1 MKQIIFL
8 LFLLSCTAVYAQ
20 QQDSVTIHGRVTDYN
35 GQPIDSASVW
45 WQNPQFNDIIE
56 AITDK
61 DGHYTARIPKGKY
74 QSAASIYLP
83 SYAHIAMK
91 SGLPETEHRLEFW
104 AWDFIADRDTTLD
117 IRYHRMEAYGL
128 RAFCIPGAMPT
139 YQIYVRPMSLT
150 RTYQW
155 MKETKPES
163 LVHGENL
170 SDIEQQEQNKEARE
184 CQMAP
189 RPGQLKVPNIF
200 NFHAPQA
207 DLPDYVAW
215 KPLTQE
221 NVMNFSA
228 LGYFFAK
235 AMYEKNSIPVGLI
248 NSSWGGT
255 PVEAWISEEGLK
267 EFPKYIN
274 DKRQYEDDA
283 YLKSIKQ
290 TEGLSFYRWNT
301 SLYRGDAGL
310 HEATP
315 WYAANYNDKDWKTV
329 DLFST
334 DWGTNGLNPINGSHW
349 FRKEVEVPQDWNG
362 KEATLRLGCIVDAD
376 SVYVNGTFVGTVS
389 YQYPPRIYTI
399 PAGVLKAGKNTV
411 TIRLISNNGYPHF
424 VKEKPYKIICGN
436 EEVSLQG
443 EWKYRLGASMPPAPG
458 MMFFCYKPVC
468 LYNAMIAPLQNYGIR
483 GVLWY
488 QGESN
493 VDRRNEYAALLTV
506 LIADW
511 RSTFDNPELPFYIIE
526 LADFLSKD
534 DISGRQA
541 WAEMRKEQA
550 KVAETNRNTRLI
562 RNSDLGEWNDIHPL
576 DKKTLG
582 QRAAESALETDN
594 K

>member
-1 MKQIIFL
+1 MNKVRLSLAVLLCLCATSMVDAKVKLPALISDGMVLQREQPIKVWGTADAGESVQVKFLKNATPTGVKGGKLKVAYTVTADANGRWTLTLPAMKPGGPYILQVNDIELKDIL
-8 LFLLSCTAVYAQ
+8 VGDVWLCSGQSNMELPVS
-20 QQDSVTIHGRVTDYN
+20 RVTDMFRDE
-35 GQPIDSASVW
+35 I
-45 WQNPQFNDIIE
+45 
-56 AITDK
+56 
-61 DGHYTARIPKGKY
+61 
-74 QSAASIYLP
+74 AAY
-83 SYAHIAMK
+83 
-91 SGLPETEHRLEFW
+91 ENTN
-104 AWDFIADRDTTLD
+104 
-117 IRYHRMEAYGL
+117 IR
-128 RAFCIPGAMPT
+128 
-139 YQIYVRPMSLT
+139 
-150 RTYQW
+150 
-155 MKETKPES
+155 
-163 LVHGENL
+163 
-170 SDIEQQEQNKEARE
+170 
-184 CQMAP
+184 
-189 RPGQLKVPNIF
+189 QLKVPNIF

-334 DWGTNGLNPINGSHW
+334 DWGTNGLNPITGSHW

-376 SVYVNGTFVGTVS
+376 SVYVNGTLVGTIS

-511 RSTFDNPELPFYIIE
+511 RSTFDNPELPFYIVE

-576 DKKTLG
+576 DKKNLG

>member
-1 MKQIIFL
+1 MNKVSFNKVRLSLAVLLCLCATSMVDAKVKLPALISDGMVLQREQPIKVWGTADAGESVQVKFLKNATPTGVKGGKLKVAYTVTADANGRWTLTLPAMKPGGPYILQVNDIELKDIL
-8 LFLLSCTAVYAQ
+8 VGDVWLCSGQSNMELPVS
-20 QQDSVTIHGRVTDYN
+20 RVTDMFRDE
-35 GQPIDSASVW
+35 I
-45 WQNPQFNDIIE
+45 
-56 AITDK
+56 
-61 DGHYTARIPKGKY
+61 
-74 QSAASIYLP
+74 AAY
-83 SYAHIAMK
+83 
-91 SGLPETEHRLEFW
+91 ENTN
-104 AWDFIADRDTTLD
+104 
-117 IRYHRMEAYGL
+117 IR
-128 RAFCIPGAMPT
+128 
-139 YQIYVRPMSLT
+139 
-150 RTYQW
+150 
-155 MKETKPES
+155 
-163 LVHGENL
+163 
-170 SDIEQQEQNKEARE
+170 
-184 CQMAP
+184 
-189 RPGQLKVPNIF
+189 QLKVPNIF

-228 LGYFFAK
+228 LVYFFAK

-376 SVYVNGTFVGTVS
+376 SVYVNGTFVGTIS

-511 RSTFDNPELPFYIIE
+511 RSTFDNPELPFYIVE

-576 DKKTLG
+576 DKKNLG

>member
-1 MKQIIFL
+1 MNKVRFNKVRLSLAVLLCLCATSMVDAKVKLPALISDGMVLQREQPIKVWGTADAGESVQVKFLKNATPTGVKGGKLKVAYTVTADANGRWTLTLPAMKPGGPYILQVNDIELKDIL
-8 LFLLSCTAVYAQ
+8 VGDVWLCSGQSNMELPVS
-20 QQDSVTIHGRVTDYN
+20 RVTDMFRDE
-35 GQPIDSASVW
+35 I
-45 WQNPQFNDIIE
+45 
-56 AITDK
+56 
-61 DGHYTARIPKGKY
+61 
-74 QSAASIYLP
+74 AAY
-83 SYAHIAMK
+83 
-91 SGLPETEHRLEFW
+91 ENTN
-104 AWDFIADRDTTLD
+104 
-117 IRYHRMEAYGL
+117 IR
-128 RAFCIPGAMPT
+128 
-139 YQIYVRPMSLT
+139 
-150 RTYQW
+150 
-155 MKETKPES
+155 
-163 LVHGENL
+163 
-170 SDIEQQEQNKEARE
+170 
-184 CQMAP
+184 
-189 RPGQLKVPNIF
+189 QLKVPNIF

-301 SLYRGDAGL
+301 SLYQGDAGL

-376 SVYVNGTFVGTVS
+376 SVYVNGTFVGTIS

-411 TIRLISNNGYPHF
+411 TIRLISNNSYPHF

-443 EWKYRLGASMPPAPG
+443 EWKYRLGAPMPPAPG

-493 VDRRNEYAALLTV
+493 VDRRNEYAALLTA

-511 RSTFDNPELPFYIIE
+511 RNTFGNPELPFYIVE
-526 LADFLSKD
+526 LADFLSRD
-534 DISGRQA
+534 DVSGRQA

-582 QRAAESALETDN
+582 QRAAESALENN

>member
-1 MKQIIFL
+1 MNKVRFNKVRLSLAVLLCLCATSMVDAKVKLPALISDGMVLQREQPIKVWGTADAGENVQVKFLKNATPTGVKGGKLKVAYTVTADANGRWTLTLPAMKPGGPYILQVNDIELKDIL
-8 LFLLSCTAVYAQ
+8 VGDVWLCSGQSNMELPVS
-20 QQDSVTIHGRVTDYN
+20 RVTDMFR
-35 GQPIDSASVW
+35 D
-45 WQNPQFNDIIE
+45 E
-56 AITDK
+56 
-61 DGHYTARIPKGKY
+61 
-74 QSAASIYLP
+74 
-83 SYAHIAMK
+83 IAVY
-91 SGLPETEHRLEFW
+91 ENTN
-104 AWDFIADRDTTLD
+104 
-117 IRYHRMEAYGL
+117 IR
-128 RAFCIPGAMPT
+128 
-139 YQIYVRPMSLT
+139 
-150 RTYQW
+150 
-155 MKETKPES
+155 
-163 LVHGENL
+163 
-170 SDIEQQEQNKEARE
+170 
-184 CQMAP
+184 
-189 RPGQLKVPNIF
+189 QLKVPNIF

-228 LGYFFAK
+228 LAYFFAK
-235 AMYEKNSIPVGLI
+235 AMYEKNSIPIGLI

-274 DKRQYEDDA
+274 EKRQYEDDA

-290 TEGLSFYRWNT
+290 TEGLNFYRWNT

-310 HEATP
+310 HETTP
-315 WYAANYNDKDWKTV
+315 WYAANYNDKDWQTV

-334 DWGTNGLNPINGSHW
+334 DWGSNGLNPINGSHW
-349 FRKEVEVPQDWNG
+349 FRKKVEVPQEWNG

-493 VDRRNEYAALLTV
+493 VDRRNEYAALLTAM
-506 LIADW
+506 IADW
-511 RSTFDNPELPFYIIE
+511 RSTFDKPELPFYIVE

-534 DISGRQA
+534 DIGGRQA

>member
-1 MKQIIFL
+1 MNKVSFNKVRLSLAVLLCLCATSMVDAKVKLPALISDGMVLQREQPIKVWGTADAGESVQVKFLKNATPTGVKGGKLKVAYTVTADANGRWTLTLPAMKPGGPYILQVNDIELKDIL
-8 LFLLSCTAVYAQ
+8 VGDVWLCSSQSNMELPVS
-20 QQDSVTIHGRVTDYN
+20 RVTDMFRDE
-35 GQPIDSASVW
+35 I
-45 WQNPQFNDIIE
+45 
-56 AITDK
+56 
-61 DGHYTARIPKGKY
+61 
-74 QSAASIYLP
+74 AAY
-83 SYAHIAMK
+83 
-91 SGLPETEHRLEFW
+91 ENTN
-104 AWDFIADRDTTLD
+104 
-117 IRYHRMEAYGL
+117 IR
-128 RAFCIPGAMPT
+128 
-139 YQIYVRPMSLT
+139 
-150 RTYQW
+150 
-155 MKETKPES
+155 
-163 LVHGENL
+163 
-170 SDIEQQEQNKEARE
+170 
-184 CQMAP
+184 
-189 RPGQLKVPNIF
+189 QLKVPNIF

-376 SVYVNGTFVGTVS
+376 SVYVNGTFVGTIS

-511 RSTFDNPELPFYIIE
+511 RSTFDNPELPFYIVE

-576 DKKTLG
+576 DKKNLG

>member
-1 MKQIIFL
+1 MNKVRFNKVRLSLAVLLCLCATSMVDAKVKLPALISDGMVLQREQPIKVWGTADAGESVQVKFLKNATPTGVKGGKLKVAYTVTADANGRWTLTLPAMKPGGPYILQVNDIELKDIL
-8 LFLLSCTAVYAQ
+8 VGDVWLCSGQSNMELPVS
-20 QQDSVTIHGRVTDYN
+20 RVTDMFRDE
-35 GQPIDSASVW
+35 I
-45 WQNPQFNDIIE
+45 
-56 AITDK
+56 
-61 DGHYTARIPKGKY
+61 
-74 QSAASIYLP
+74 AAY
-83 SYAHIAMK
+83 
-91 SGLPETEHRLEFW
+91 ENTN
-104 AWDFIADRDTTLD
+104 
-117 IRYHRMEAYGL
+117 IR
-128 RAFCIPGAMPT
+128 
-139 YQIYVRPMSLT
+139 
-150 RTYQW
+150 
-155 MKETKPES
+155 
-163 LVHGENL
+163 
-170 SDIEQQEQNKEARE
+170 
-184 CQMAP
+184 
-189 RPGQLKVPNIF
+189 QLKVPNIF

-235 AMYEKNSIPVGLI
+235 AMYEKNNIPVGLI

-301 SLYRGDAGL
+301 SLYQGDAGL

-376 SVYVNGTFVGTVS
+376 SVYVNGTFVGTIS

-411 TIRLISNNGYPHF
+411 TIRLISNNSYPHF

-443 EWKYRLGASMPPAPG
+443 EWKYRLGAPMPPAPG
-458 MMFFCYKPVC
+458 MMFFCYEPVC

-493 VDRRNEYAALLTV
+493 VDRRNEYAALLTAM
-506 LIADW
+506 IADW
-511 RSTFDNPELPFYIIE
+511 RSTFGNPELPFYIVE
-526 LADFLSKD
+526 LADFLSRD
-534 DISGRQA
+534 DVSGRQA

-582 QRAAESALETDN
+582 QRAAESALENN

>member
-1 MKQIIFL
+1 MNKVRFNKVRLSLAVLLCLCATSMVDAKVKLPALISDGMVLQREQPIKVWGTADAGESVQVKFLKNATPTGVKGGKLKVAYTVTADANGRWTLTLPAMKPGGPYILQVNDIELKDIL
-8 LFLLSCTAVYAQ
+8 VGDVWLCSGQSNMELPVS
-20 QQDSVTIHGRVTDYN
+20 RVTDMFRDE
-35 GQPIDSASVW
+35 I
-45 WQNPQFNDIIE
+45 
-56 AITDK
+56 
-61 DGHYTARIPKGKY
+61 
-74 QSAASIYLP
+74 AAY
-83 SYAHIAMK
+83 
-91 SGLPETEHRLEFW
+91 ENTN
-104 AWDFIADRDTTLD
+104 
-117 IRYHRMEAYGL
+117 IR
-128 RAFCIPGAMPT
+128 
-139 YQIYVRPMSLT
+139 
-150 RTYQW
+150 
-155 MKETKPES
+155 
-163 LVHGENL
+163 
-170 SDIEQQEQNKEARE
+170 
-184 CQMAP
+184 
-189 RPGQLKVPNIF
+189 QLKVPNIF

-228 LGYFFAK
+228 LAYFFAK
-235 AMYEKNSIPVGLI
+235 AMYEKNSIPIGLI

-274 DKRQYEDDA
+274 EKRQYEDDA

-301 SLYRGDAGL
+301 SLYQGDAGL

-376 SVYVNGTFVGTVS
+376 SVYVNGTFVGTIS

-411 TIRLISNNGYPHF
+411 TIRLISNNSYPHF

-443 EWKYRLGASMPPAPG
+443 EWKYRLGAPMPPAPG
-458 MMFFCYKPVC
+458 MMCFCYEPVC
-468 LYNAMIAPLQNYGIR
+468 LYNAMIAALQDCGIR

-493 VDRRNEYAALLTV
+493 VDRRNEYAALLTA

-511 RSTFDNPELPFYIIE
+511 RNTFGNPELPFYIVE
-526 LADFLSKD
+526 LADFLSRND
-534 DISGRQA
+534 VSGRQA

-576 DKKTLG
+576 DKKNLG

>member
-1 MKQIIFL
+1 MNKVSFNKVRLSLAVLLCLCATSMVDAKVKLPALISDGMVLQREQPIKVWGTADAGESVQVKFLKNATPTGVKGGKLKVAYTVTADANGRWTLTLPAMKPGGPYILQVNDIELKDIL
-8 LFLLSCTAVYAQ
+8 VGDVWLCSGQSNMELPVS
-20 QQDSVTIHGRVTDYN
+20 RVTDMFRDE
-35 GQPIDSASVW
+35 I
-45 WQNPQFNDIIE
+45 
-56 AITDK
+56 
-61 DGHYTARIPKGKY
+61 
-74 QSAASIYLP
+74 AAY
-83 SYAHIAMK
+83 
-91 SGLPETEHRLEFW
+91 ENTN
-104 AWDFIADRDTTLD
+104 
-117 IRYHRMEAYGL
+117 IR
-128 RAFCIPGAMPT
+128 
-139 YQIYVRPMSLT
+139 
-150 RTYQW
+150 
-155 MKETKPES
+155 
-163 LVHGENL
+163 
-170 SDIEQQEQNKEARE
+170 
-184 CQMAP
+184 
-189 RPGQLKVPNIF
+189 QLKVPNIF

-376 SVYVNGTFVGTVS
+376 SVYVNGTFVGTIS

-511 RSTFDNPELPFYIIE
+511 RSTFDNPELPFYIVE

-534 DISGRQA
+534 DVSGRQA

-576 DKKTLG
+576 DKKNLG

>member
-1 MKQIIFL
+1 MNKVRFNKVRLSLAVLLCLCATSMVDAKVKLPALISDGMVLQREQPIKVWGTADAGENVQVKFLKNATPTGVKGGKLKVAYTVTADANGRWTLTLPAMKPGGPYILQVNDIELKDIL
-8 LFLLSCTAVYAQ
+8 VGDVWLCSGQSNMELPVS
-20 QQDSVTIHGRVTDYN
+20 RVTDMFRDE
-35 GQPIDSASVW
+35 I
-45 WQNPQFNDIIE
+45 
-56 AITDK
+56 
-61 DGHYTARIPKGKY
+61 
-74 QSAASIYLP
+74 AAY
-83 SYAHIAMK
+83 
-91 SGLPETEHRLEFW
+91 ENTN
-104 AWDFIADRDTTLD
+104 
-117 IRYHRMEAYGL
+117 IR
-128 RAFCIPGAMPT
+128 
-139 YQIYVRPMSLT
+139 
-150 RTYQW
+150 
-155 MKETKPES
+155 
-163 LVHGENL
+163 
-170 SDIEQQEQNKEARE
+170 
-184 CQMAP
+184 
-189 RPGQLKVPNIF
+189 QLKVPNIF

-228 LGYFFAK
+228 LAYFFAK
-235 AMYEKNSIPVGLI
+235 AMYEKNSIPIGLI

-274 DKRQYEDDA
+274 EKRQYEDDA

-290 TEGLSFYRWNT
+290 TEGLNFYRWNT

-310 HEATP
+310 HETTP
-315 WYAANYNDKDWKTV
+315 WYAANYNDKDWQTV

-334 DWGTNGLNPINGSHW
+334 DWGSNGLNPINGSHW

-493 VDRRNEYAALLTV
+493 VDRRNEYAALLTAM
-506 LIADW
+506 IADW
-511 RSTFDNPELPFYIIE
+511 RSTFDKPELPFYIVE

-534 DISGRQA
+534 DIGGRQA

>member
-1 MKQIIFL
+1 MNQVSFNKVRLSLAVLLCLCATSMVNAKVKLPALISNGMVLQREQPIKIWGTADAGESVQVKFLKNATPTGVKGDKLKAAYTVTTDANGKWTLTLPAMKPGGPYILQVNDIELKDIL
-8 LFLLSCTAVYAQ
+8 VGDVWLCSGQSNMELPVS
-20 QQDSVTIHGRVTDYN
+20 RVTDMFRDE
-35 GQPIDSASVW
+35 ISAYE
-45 WQNPQFNDIIE
+45 NTN
-56 AITDK
+56 
-61 DGHYTARIPKGKY
+61 
-74 QSAASIYLP
+74 
-83 SYAHIAMK
+83 
-91 SGLPETEHRLEFW
+91 
-104 AWDFIADRDTTLD
+104 
-117 IRYHRMEAYGL
+117 IR
-128 RAFCIPGAMPT
+128 
-139 YQIYVRPMSLT
+139 
-150 RTYQW
+150 
-155 MKETKPES
+155 
-163 LVHGENL
+163 
-170 SDIEQQEQNKEARE
+170 
-184 CQMAP
+184 
-189 RPGQLKVPNIF
+189 QLKVPNIF

-228 LGYFFAK
+228 LAYFFAK
-235 AMYEKNSIPVGLI
+235 AMHEKNSIPVGLI

-290 TEGLSFYRWNT
+290 TEGLNFYRWNT

>member
-1 MKQIIFL
+1 MNKVSFNKVRLSLAVLLCLCATSMVDAKVKLPALISDGMVLQREQPIKVWGTADAGESVQVKFLKNATPTGVKGGKLKVAYTVTADANGRWTLTLPAMKPGGPYILQVNDIELKDIL
-8 LFLLSCTAVYAQ
+8 VGDVWLCSGQSNMELPVS
-20 QQDSVTIHGRVTDYN
+20 RVTDMFRDE
-35 GQPIDSASVW
+35 I
-45 WQNPQFNDIIE
+45 
-56 AITDK
+56 
-61 DGHYTARIPKGKY
+61 
-74 QSAASIYLP
+74 AAY
-83 SYAHIAMK
+83 
-91 SGLPETEHRLEFW
+91 ENTN
-104 AWDFIADRDTTLD
+104 
-117 IRYHRMEAYGL
+117 IR
-128 RAFCIPGAMPT
+128 
-139 YQIYVRPMSLT
+139 
-150 RTYQW
+150 
-155 MKETKPES
+155 
-163 LVHGENL
+163 
-170 SDIEQQEQNKEARE
+170 
-184 CQMAP
+184 
-189 RPGQLKVPNIF
+189 QLKVPNIF

-376 SVYVNGTFVGTVS
+376 SVYVNGTFVGTIS

-511 RSTFDNPELPFYIIE
+511 RSTFDNPELPFYIVE

-576 DKKTLG
+576 DKKKLG

>member
-1 MKQIIFL
+1 MNKVSFNKVRLSLAVLLCLCATSMVDAKVKLPALISDGMVLQREQPIKVWGTADAGESVQVKFLKNAAPTGVKGGKLKAAYTVTADANGRWTLTLPAMKPGGPYILQVNDIELKDIL
-8 LFLLSCTAVYAQ
+8 VGDVWLCSGQSNMELPVS
-20 QQDSVTIHGRVTDYN
+20 RVTDMFRDE
-35 GQPIDSASVW
+35 I
-45 WQNPQFNDIIE
+45 
-56 AITDK
+56 
-61 DGHYTARIPKGKY
+61 
-74 QSAASIYLP
+74 AAY
-83 SYAHIAMK
+83 K
-91 SGLPETEHRLEFW
+91 NTN
-104 AWDFIADRDTTLD
+104 
-117 IRYHRMEAYGL
+117 IR
-128 RAFCIPGAMPT
+128 
-139 YQIYVRPMSLT
+139 
-150 RTYQW
+150 
-155 MKETKPES
+155 
-163 LVHGENL
+163 
-170 SDIEQQEQNKEARE
+170 
-184 CQMAP
+184 
-189 RPGQLKVPNIF
+189 QLKVPNIF
-200 NFHAPQA
+200 NFHAPQT

-235 AMYEKNSIPVGLI
+235 AMYEKNNIPIGLI

-424 VKEKPYKIICGN
+424 VKEKPYKIVCGN

-493 VDRRNEYAALLTV
+493 VDRRNEYAALLTAM
-506 LIADW
+506 IADW
-511 RSTFDNPELPFYIIE
+511 RSTFGNPELPFYIVE
-526 LADFLSKD
+526 LADFLSRD
-534 DISGRQA
+534 DVSGRQA

-582 QRAAESALETDN
+582 QRAAESALENN

>member
-1 MKQIIFL
+1 MNKVSFNKVRLSLAVLLCLCATSMVDAKVKLPALISDGMVLQREQPIKVWGTADAGESVQVKFLKNATPTGVKGGKLKVAYTVTADANGRWTLTLPAMKPGGPYILQVNDIELKDIL
-8 LFLLSCTAVYAQ
+8 VGDVWLCSGQSNMELPVS
-20 QQDSVTIHGRVTDYN
+20 RVTDMFRDE
-35 GQPIDSASVW
+35 ISAYE
-45 WQNPQFNDIIE
+45 NTN
-56 AITDK
+56 
-61 DGHYTARIPKGKY
+61 
-74 QSAASIYLP
+74 
-83 SYAHIAMK
+83 
-91 SGLPETEHRLEFW
+91 
-104 AWDFIADRDTTLD
+104 
-117 IRYHRMEAYGL
+117 IR
-128 RAFCIPGAMPT
+128 
-139 YQIYVRPMSLT
+139 
-150 RTYQW
+150 
-155 MKETKPES
+155 
-163 LVHGENL
+163 
-170 SDIEQQEQNKEARE
+170 
-184 CQMAP
+184 
-189 RPGQLKVPNIF
+189 QLKVPNLF
-200 NFHAPQA
+200 NFHAPQT

-376 SVYVNGTFVGTVS
+376 SVYVNGTFVGTIS

-511 RSTFDNPELPFYIIE
+511 RSTFDNPELPFYIVE

-576 DKKTLG
+576 DKKNLG

>member
-1 MKQIIFL
+1 MNKVRFNKVRLSLAVLLCLCATSMVDAKVKLPALISDGMVLQREQPIKVWGTADAGESVQVKFLKNATPTGVKGGKLKVAYTVTADANGRWTLTLPAMKPGGPYILQVNDIELKDIL
-8 LFLLSCTAVYAQ
+8 VGDVWLCSGQSNMELPVS
-20 QQDSVTIHGRVTDYN
+20 RVTDMFRDE
-35 GQPIDSASVW
+35 I
-45 WQNPQFNDIIE
+45 
-56 AITDK
+56 
-61 DGHYTARIPKGKY
+61 
-74 QSAASIYLP
+74 AAY
-83 SYAHIAMK
+83 
-91 SGLPETEHRLEFW
+91 ENTN
-104 AWDFIADRDTTLD
+104 
-117 IRYHRMEAYGL
+117 IR
-128 RAFCIPGAMPT
+128 
-139 YQIYVRPMSLT
+139 
-150 RTYQW
+150 
-155 MKETKPES
+155 
-163 LVHGENL
+163 
-170 SDIEQQEQNKEARE
+170 
-184 CQMAP
+184 
-189 RPGQLKVPNIF
+189 QLKVPNIF

-228 LGYFFAK
+228 LAYFFAK
-235 AMYEKNSIPVGLI
+235 AMYEKNSIPIGLI

-274 DKRQYEDDA
+274 EKRQYEDDA

-301 SLYRGDAGL
+301 SLYQGDAGL

-376 SVYVNGTFVGTVS
+376 SVYVNGTFVGTIS

-411 TIRLISNNGYPHF
+411 TIRLISNNSYPHF

-443 EWKYRLGASMPPAPG
+443 EWKYRLGAPMPPAPG
-458 MMFFCYKPVC
+458 MMFFCYEPVC
-468 LYNAMIAPLQNYGIR
+468 LYNAMIAPLQNYDIR

-493 VDRRNEYAALLTV
+493 VDRRNEYAALLTA

-511 RSTFDNPELPFYIIE
+511 RNTFGNPELPFYIVE
-526 LADFLSKD
+526 LADFLSRD
-534 DISGRQA
+534 DVSGRQA

-582 QRAAESALETDN
+582 QRAAESALENN

>member
-1 MKQIIFL
+1 MNKVRFNKVRLSLAVLLCLCATSMVDAKVKLPALISDGMVLQREQPIKVWGTADAGESVQVKFLKNATPTGVKGGKLKVAYTVTADANGRWTLTLPAMKPGGPYILQVNDIELKDIL
-8 LFLLSCTAVYAQ
+8 VGDVWLCSGQSNMELPVS
-20 QQDSVTIHGRVTDYN
+20 RVTDMFRDE
-35 GQPIDSASVW
+35 I
-45 WQNPQFNDIIE
+45 
-56 AITDK
+56 
-61 DGHYTARIPKGKY
+61 
-74 QSAASIYLP
+74 AAY
-83 SYAHIAMK
+83 
-91 SGLPETEHRLEFW
+91 ENTN
-104 AWDFIADRDTTLD
+104 
-117 IRYHRMEAYGL
+117 IR
-128 RAFCIPGAMPT
+128 
-139 YQIYVRPMSLT
+139 
-150 RTYQW
+150 
-155 MKETKPES
+155 
-163 LVHGENL
+163 
-170 SDIEQQEQNKEARE
+170 
-184 CQMAP
+184 
-189 RPGQLKVPNIF
+189 QLKVPNIF

-235 AMYEKNSIPVGLI
+235 AMYEKNNIPVGLI

-301 SLYRGDAGL
+301 SLYQGDAGL

-376 SVYVNGTFVGTVS
+376 SVYVNGTFVGTIS

-411 TIRLISNNGYPHF
+411 TIRLISNNSYPHF

-443 EWKYRLGASMPPAPG
+443 EWKYRLGAPMPPAPG
-458 MMFFCYKPVC
+458 MMFFCYEPVC

-493 VDRRNEYAALLTV
+493 VDRRNEYAALLTA

-511 RSTFDNPELPFYIIE
+511 RNTFGNPELPFYIVE
-526 LADFLSKD
+526 LADFLSRD
-534 DISGRQA
+534 DVSGRQA

-582 QRAAESALETDN
+582 QRAAESALENN

>member
-1 MKQIIFL
+1 MNKVRFNKVRLSLAVLLCLCATSMVDAKVKLPALISDGMVLQREQPIKVWGTADAGENVQVKFLKNATPTGVKGGKLKVAYTVTADANGRWTLTLPAMKPGGPYILQVNDIELKDIL
-8 LFLLSCTAVYAQ
+8 VGDVWLCSGQSNMELPVS
-20 QQDSVTIHGRVTDYN
+20 RVTDMFRDE
-35 GQPIDSASVW
+35 I
-45 WQNPQFNDIIE
+45 
-56 AITDK
+56 
-61 DGHYTARIPKGKY
+61 
-74 QSAASIYLP
+74 AAY
-83 SYAHIAMK
+83 
-91 SGLPETEHRLEFW
+91 ENTN
-104 AWDFIADRDTTLD
+104 
-117 IRYHRMEAYGL
+117 IR
-128 RAFCIPGAMPT
+128 
-139 YQIYVRPMSLT
+139 
-150 RTYQW
+150 
-155 MKETKPES
+155 
-163 LVHGENL
+163 
-170 SDIEQQEQNKEARE
+170 
-184 CQMAP
+184 
-189 RPGQLKVPNIF
+189 QLKVPNIF

-228 LGYFFAK
+228 LAYFFAK
-235 AMYEKNSIPVGLI
+235 AMYEKNSIPIGLI

-274 DKRQYEDDA
+274 EKRQYEDDA

-290 TEGLSFYRWNT
+290 TEGLNFYRWNT

-310 HEATP
+310 HETTP
-315 WYAANYNDKDWKTV
+315 WYAANYNDKDWQTV

-334 DWGTNGLNPINGSHW
+334 DWGSNGLNPINGSHW
-349 FRKEVEVPQDWNG
+349 FRKKVEVPQEWNG

-493 VDRRNEYAALLTV
+493 VDRRNEYAALLTAM
-506 LIADW
+506 IADW
-511 RSTFDNPELPFYIIE
+511 RSTFDKPELPFYIVE

-534 DISGRQA
+534 DIGGRQA

-582 QRAAESALETDN
+582 QRAAESALENN

>member
-1 MKQIIFL
+1 
-8 LFLLSCTAVYAQ
+8 
-20 QQDSVTIHGRVTDYN
+20 
-35 GQPIDSASVW
+35 
-45 WQNPQFNDIIE
+45 
-56 AITDK
+56 
-61 DGHYTARIPKGKY
+61 
-74 QSAASIYLP
+74 
-83 SYAHIAMK
+83 
-91 SGLPETEHRLEFW
+91 
-104 AWDFIADRDTTLD
+104 
-117 IRYHRMEAYGL
+117 
-128 RAFCIPGAMPT
+128 
-139 YQIYVRPMSLT
+139 
-150 RTYQW
+150 
-155 MKETKPES
+155 MKETDINKWVTLFRDEIS
-163 LVHGENL
+163 AYENTN
-170 SDIEQQEQNKEARE
+170 IR
-184 CQMAP
+184 
-189 RPGQLKVPNIF
+189 QLKVPNIF
-200 NFHAPQA
+200 NFHAPQT

-235 AMYEKNSIPVGLI
+235 AMYEKNNIPVGLI

-349 FRKEVEVPQDWNG
+349 FRKEVEVPQDWDG

-399 PAGVLKAGKNTV
+399 PASVLKAGKNTV

-424 VKEKPYKIICGN
+424 VKEKPYKIVCGN

-468 LYNAMIAPLQNYGIR
+468 LYNAMIAPLQNYGTPH
-483 GVLWY
+483 Y
-488 QGESN
+488 
-493 VDRRNEYAALLTV
+493 
-506 LIADW
+506 
-511 RSTFDNPELPFYIIE
+511 
-526 LADFLSKD
+526 
-534 DISGRQA
+534 
-541 WAEMRKEQA
+541 
-550 KVAETNRNTRLI
+550 
-562 RNSDLGEWNDIHPL
+562 
-576 DKKTLG
+576 
-582 QRAAESALETDN
+582 
-594 K
+594 

>member
-1 MKQIIFL
+1 MNKVSFNKVRLSLAVLLCLCATSMVDAKVKLPALISDGMVLQREQPIKVWGTADAGESVQVKFLKNATPTGVKGGKLKVAYTVTADANGRWTLTLPAMKPGGPYILQVNDIELKDIL
-8 LFLLSCTAVYAQ
+8 VGDVWLCSGQSNMELPVS
-20 QQDSVTIHGRVTDYN
+20 RVTDMFRDE
-35 GQPIDSASVW
+35 I
-45 WQNPQFNDIIE
+45 
-56 AITDK
+56 
-61 DGHYTARIPKGKY
+61 
-74 QSAASIYLP
+74 AAY
-83 SYAHIAMK
+83 
-91 SGLPETEHRLEFW
+91 ENTN
-104 AWDFIADRDTTLD
+104 
-117 IRYHRMEAYGL
+117 IR
-128 RAFCIPGAMPT
+128 
-139 YQIYVRPMSLT
+139 
-150 RTYQW
+150 
-155 MKETKPES
+155 
-163 LVHGENL
+163 
-170 SDIEQQEQNKEARE
+170 
-184 CQMAP
+184 
-189 RPGQLKVPNIF
+189 QLKVPNIF

-376 SVYVNGTFVGTVS
+376 SVYVNGTFVGTIS

-493 VDRRNEYAALLTV
+493 VDRRNEYAALLTA

-511 RSTFDNPELPFYIIE
+511 RSTFGNPELPFYIVE
-526 LADFLSKD
+526 LADFLSRD
-534 DISGRQA
+534 DVSGRQA

-582 QRAAESALETDN
+582 QRAAESALENN

>member
-1 MKQIIFL
+1 MNKVSFNKVRLSLAVLLCLCATSMVDAKVKLPALISDGMVLQREQPIKVWGTADAGESVQVKFLKNATPTGVKGGKLKVAYTVTADANGRWTLTLPAMKPGGPYILQVNDIELKDIL
-8 LFLLSCTAVYAQ
+8 VGDVWLCSGQSNMELPVS
-20 QQDSVTIHGRVTDYN
+20 RVTDMFRDE
-35 GQPIDSASVW
+35 I
-45 WQNPQFNDIIE
+45 
-56 AITDK
+56 
-61 DGHYTARIPKGKY
+61 
-74 QSAASIYLP
+74 AAY
-83 SYAHIAMK
+83 
-91 SGLPETEHRLEFW
+91 ENTN
-104 AWDFIADRDTTLD
+104 
-117 IRYHRMEAYGL
+117 IR
-128 RAFCIPGAMPT
+128 
-139 YQIYVRPMSLT
+139 
-150 RTYQW
+150 
-155 MKETKPES
+155 
-163 LVHGENL
+163 
-170 SDIEQQEQNKEARE
+170 
-184 CQMAP
+184 
-189 RPGQLKVPNIF
+189 QLKVPNIF

-376 SVYVNGTFVGTVS
+376 SVYVNGTFVGTIS

-511 RSTFDNPELPFYIIE
+511 RSTFDNPELPFYIVE

-541 WAEMRKEQA
+541 WAQMRKEQA

-576 DKKTLG
+576 DKKNLG

>member
-1 MKQIIFL
+1 MNQVSFNKVRLSLAVLLCLCATSMVNAKVKLPALISNGMVLQREQPIKIWGTADAGESVQVKFLKNATPTGVKGDKLKAAYTVTTDANGKWTLTLPAMKPGGPYILQVNDIELKDIL
-8 LFLLSCTAVYAQ
+8 VGDVWLCSGQSNMELPVS
-20 QQDSVTIHGRVTDYN
+20 RVTDMFRDE
-35 GQPIDSASVW
+35 ISAYE
-45 WQNPQFNDIIE
+45 NTN
-56 AITDK
+56 
-61 DGHYTARIPKGKY
+61 
-74 QSAASIYLP
+74 
-83 SYAHIAMK
+83 
-91 SGLPETEHRLEFW
+91 
-104 AWDFIADRDTTLD
+104 
-117 IRYHRMEAYGL
+117 IR
-128 RAFCIPGAMPT
+128 
-139 YQIYVRPMSLT
+139 
-150 RTYQW
+150 
-155 MKETKPES
+155 
-163 LVHGENL
+163 
-170 SDIEQQEQNKEARE
+170 
-184 CQMAP
+184 
-189 RPGQLKVPNIF
+189 QLKVPNIF

-228 LGYFFAK
+228 LAYFFAK
-235 AMYEKNSIPVGLI
+235 AMHEKNSIPVGLI

-290 TEGLSFYRWNT
+290 TEGLNFYRWNT

-424 VKEKPYKIICGN
+424 IKEKPYKIICGN